1 VRQFDPFYDPS
12 DLSACVPAGQSVAE
26 LNARAKADG
35 IYFPLWRDP
44 SQNFGELYLGTRVC
58 SRSFRFG
65 WLGDNV
71 LGCRFR
77 LKNGKTLDLGGRV
90 VKNVVGLDLTRFL
103 AGSQGLFGEPETLV
117 LRLRPLPELRRELS
131 LEGAPE
137 NLERFRAEF
146 MLSPWVHCVDAFDME
161 QKNSGASASF
171 VLRLGLAY
179 ACTFAEAAVFESAL
193 KKLADAKGCVLREAP
208 LPTHRNVI
216 ERRVPLSQG
225 LSAAKAESGVVT
237 GYLGHGILLLE
248 NGPAPEPLPDSDL
261 NARVTA
267 LLEGLA

>member
-1 VRQFDPFYDPS
+1 
-12 DLSACVPAGQSVAE
+12 VAE
-26 LNARAKADG
+26 LNTRAQADH

-44 SQNFGELYLGTRVC
+44 SQTFSELYLNTRVC

-161 QKNSGASASF
+161 QKNSGGALT
-171 VLRLGLAY
+171 LRLGLAY
-179 ACTFAEAAVFESAL
+179 ACTMDEAAVFESAL
-193 KKLADAKGCVLREAP
+193 KKLADAQGCQWREAP
-208 LPTHRNVI
+208 LPEHRGLI
-216 ERRVPLSQG
+216 ERRVALSQG
-225 LSAAKAESGVVT
+225 LNAAKTESGRVT

-248 NGPAPEPLPDSDL
+248 NGPTPGPPPDSDL
-261 NARVTA
+261 NARVA
-267 LLEGLA
+267 ELLEGLGP